1 MKRNRPELVLEG
13 LIMLNWNM
21 NHFLKF
27 QLLKNSC
34 FLALYTGFGCLL
46 SDQIRWQLGWILK
59 LPEAKCGG
67 IWSQFWRLVTSL
79 RTNDVAG
86 SGGGDTRPRYPPKA
100 MSDNY
105 LTANLWGPVGQ
116 TAAWVLAAKFL
127 PSSCLPGRDFVPGPV
142 AVKGQ
147 DTNHW
152 ATKSNWNRRE
162 EKRGRTKVPAS
173 GYILKRK
180 L

>member
-86 SGGGDTRPRYPPKA
+86 SGGGDTRPRYPPKG
-100 MSDNY
+100 DVG
-105 LTANLWGPVGQ
+105 LTISLQIFEAQ
-116 TAAWVLAAKFL
+116 LARLLLEFL
-127 PSSCLPGRDFVPGPV
+127 KQNFILHPTTEVRFRSWSR
-142 AVKGQ
+142 
-147 DTNHW
+147 
-152 ATKSNWNRRE
+152 
-162 EKRGRTKVPAS
+162 S
-173 GYILKRK
+173 GGSPRH
-180 L
+180 